1 MVRKTL
7 ERGGKRD
14 CIRVIEAGPDY
25 NLLRLQGRL
34 QKYVLNPV
42 ESEIISR
49 ANAKAVEKDVAILV
63 PAVGG
68 GSSVCYLS
76 VPQE

>member
-1 MVRKTL
+1 M
-7 ERGGKRD
+7 
-14 CIRVIEAGPDY
+14 IEAGPDF

-34 QKYVLNPV
+34 QKYMLNPV
-42 ESEIISR
+42 ESEIISQL
-49 ANAKAVEKDVAILV
+49 NAEAVEKDVALLV

-68 GSSVCYLS
+68 GSVCYLS